1 MSGRLKPMAERPA
14 CTWVLPSL
22 LMNAPLEKNMHMR
35 CKVLF
40 GILALIAAAG
50 PTMAVQAEAAEL
62 YAPRPYKVVREH
74 LFSYPYGGTY
84 LRVDLA
90 RRRLGYPY
98 VGYYYGNYYAP
109 TYAYSYAPAY
119 WNYYDPFY
127 RDYSSG
133 CYPSRRCPGSL

>member
-1 MSGRLKPMAERPA
+1 VCLAASSQMADGPFAWLSLSLPM
-14 CTWVLPSL
+14 
-22 LMNAPLEKNMHMR
+22 NPLEKNMR
-35 CKVLF
+35 KRSYVLF
-40 GILALIAAAG
+40 GILALISAAG
-50 PTMAVQAEAAEL
+50 LTMAVPAEAAEL
-62 YAPRPYKVVREH
+62 YVPRAYKARPAH

-109 TYAYSYAPAY
+109 TYAYSYAPAH